1 MVLLARYFMSVKV
14 FETVAKHQPQRIC
27 IACRQKID
35 KYLLLRIV
43 RNSAG
48 QFIVDRT
55 GKVNGR
61 GAYICQQPAC
71 RQKAMQVPSLS
82 RALKTTVSSIDI
94 VAIQTQLRQ
103 NR

>member
-1 MVLLARYFMSVKV
+1 M
-14 FETVAKHQPQRIC
+14 AKHQPQRIC

-35 KYLLLRIV
+35 KRLLLRIV
-43 RNSAG
+43 RNADG

-61 GAYICQQPAC
+61 GAYFCQQPAC
-71 RQKAMQVPSLS
+71 WQKAIQAPSLS
-82 RALKTTVSSIDI
+82 RALKTAVSANDI
-94 VAIQTQLRQ
+94 VAIKIQLGQ